1 MVPVTLTI
9 PISITINFSINIT
22 NAIPIII
29 NFTFFLLEA
38 SPNTMKPGLDI
49 EIPGKYIKP
58 FVIMILA
65 IQTVILSSWL
75 RSPKR
80 YFFSNFNSTAKQNRL
95 NPGLKIK
102 IPGRQYALVYPWS
115 CLYILSRILIN
126 SMKFDVL
133 HVIRIWKT
141 RKKRKKNPETGE
153 MSSL

>member
-1 MVPVTLTI
+1 MPSPLSSTSL
-9 PISITINFSINIT
+9 
-22 NAIPIII
+22 
-29 NFTFFLLEA
+29 FFLLEA

-115 CLYILSRILIN
+115 CLYILSRNPYLN

-141 RKKRKKNPETGE
+141 RKKKKSWDRENELPL
-153 MSSL
+153 SSRDDGLTITR